1 MIIPTQYTPQTF
13 AQQVQEIMENY
24 QARAERAEKFAA
36 KTLDEIENAAK
47 QLNQDK
53 IESFKRQASLVYGRF
68 DFPQEME
75 RWKAFCKK
83 HEACR
88 LNTKIDGGK
97 MPYIIPYGTG
107 IGCCYTAVCQA
118 CGEKEDITYS
128 EGW

>member
-1 MIIPTQYTPQTF
+1 MIIPVQYTPQTF
-13 AQQVQEIMENY
+13 AQQVQDILEQY
-24 QARAERAEKFAA
+24 QNRTEQAEQFAEKTREEIDIAAA
-36 KTLDEIENAAK
+36 KKNQEQIQ
-47 QLNQDK
+47 QLKNK
-53 IESFKRQASLVYGRF
+53 LSLVYGTF
-68 DFPQEME
+68 DFPEEKE
-75 RWKAFCKK
+75 RWDSFCKK

-88 LNTKIDGGK
+88 VKYKIDGGK

>member
-13 AQQVQEIMENY
+13 AQQVQEIMEHY

-36 KTLDEIENAAK
+36 KTRAEIDAAAEQK
-47 QLNQDK
+47 NQEEIK
-53 IESFKRQASLVYGRF
+53 YLKERFKLIYGSF

-97 MPYIIPYGTG
+97 MPYIVPYGTG
-107 IGCCYTAVCQA
+107 IGCCYTAVCQV

>member
-1 MIIPTQYTPQTF
+1 MIIPVQYTPQTF
-13 AQQVQEIMENY
+13 AQQVQDILEQY
-24 QARAERAEKFAA
+24 QNRTEQAEQFAA
-36 KTLDEIENAAK
+36 KTREEIDIAAAK
-47 QLNQDK
+47 KNQEQIQQLKNK
-53 IESFKRQASLVYGRF
+53 LSLVYGTF
-68 DFPQEME
+68 DFPEEKE
-75 RWKAFCKK
+75 RWDNFCKK

-88 LNTKIDGGK
+88 VKYKIDSGK

>member
-13 AQQVQEIMENY
+13 AQQVQEIMEHY
-24 QARAERAEKFAA
+24 QARAEQAEKFAA
-36 KTLDEIENAAK
+36 KTRAEIDAAAEQK
-47 QLNQDK
+47 NQEEIK
-53 IESFKRQASLVYGRF
+53 YLKERFKLTYGSF

-75 RWKAFCKK
+75 RWKQFCKK

-88 LNTKIDGGK
+88 LKYKIDGGK
-97 MPYIIPYGTG
+97 MPYIIPYSTG
-107 IGCCYTAVCQA
+107 VGCCYTAVCQV